1 MKRVDMTNVQE
12 TTGFDRPE
20 AGAYICKIT
29 AVEDLPAKE
38 YLKVTYDIAEGKY
51 AGYYTKTREEHPDWA
66 WTGAYSKSYKTSALS
81 FFKRFC
87 TAVSRSNGNFVFD
100 GGAVN
105 SDERTLVGK
114 KIGLLFQEEEYYG
127 NDGEKKTRLIVN
139 REFSIDKLSSQ
150 KTPKPKLLQEE
161 TVAGGV
167 DGFMTIPDGID
178 EEMPFA

>member
-1 MKRVDMTNVQE
+1 MGRGIFQILQNQ
-12 TTGFDRPE
+12 
-20 AGAYICKIT
+20 
-29 AVEDLPAKE
+29 
-38 YLKVTYDIAEGKY
+38 
-51 AGYYTKTREEHPDWA
+51 
-66 WTGAYSKSYKTSALS
+66 
-81 FFKRFC
+81 
-87 TAVSRSNGNFVFD
+87 RSLNGNFVFD

-167 DGFMTIPDGID
+167 DGFMSIPDGMD

>member
-1 MKRVDMTNVQE
+1 MKRIDMTNVQE
-12 TTGFDRPE
+12 PTGFDRPE

-29 AVEDLPAKE
+29 AVEDVPAKE

-51 AGYYTKTREEHPDWA
+51 AGYYTKTRVDHPDWA
-66 WTGAYSKSYKTSALS
+66 WAGAYSKSYKTNALS

-87 TAVSRSNGNFVFD
+87 TAVSKSNGNFVFD

-139 REFSIDKLSSQ
+139 REFSIGTIASQ
-150 KTPKPKLLQEE
+150 KTPKPRLLKEE
-161 TVAGGV
+161 TAPGSV
-167 DGFMTIPDGID
+167 DGCMTIPDGTD